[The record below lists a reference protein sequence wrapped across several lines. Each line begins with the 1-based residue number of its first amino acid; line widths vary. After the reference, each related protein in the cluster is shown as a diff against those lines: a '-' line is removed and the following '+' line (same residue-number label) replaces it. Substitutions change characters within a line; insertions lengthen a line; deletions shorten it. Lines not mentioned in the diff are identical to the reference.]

1 MIFLKFGLFRF
12 ASGVLQVL
20 AWVIL
25 VVSLV
30 MAIVAL
36 AAPMNGWMHNVQF
49 PQGMGPENIRAMR
62 WFAFIFLII
71 GGFAGWAVLLT
82 FAGILSVLL
91 SIESRLSLKAFSQQ
105 IPEVSGL
112 TCPNCGAPVKPGDVF
127 CQHCGRKL

>member
-1 MIFLKFGLFRF
+1 MKFGLFRF

-25 VVSLV
+25 VVCLV

-36 AAPMNGWMHNVQF
+36 AAPMNGWMHNIQF

-62 WFAFIFLII
+62 WVAFLFFII

-82 FAGILSVLL
+82 FAGILSVLI
-91 SIESRLSLKAFSQQ
+91 SIESGLSFKGIPQQ
-105 IPEVSGL
+105 IQAVSGSS
-112 TCPNCGAPVKPGDVF
+112 CPNCGSPVKPGDVF
-127 CQHCGRKL
+127 CQHCGKKL